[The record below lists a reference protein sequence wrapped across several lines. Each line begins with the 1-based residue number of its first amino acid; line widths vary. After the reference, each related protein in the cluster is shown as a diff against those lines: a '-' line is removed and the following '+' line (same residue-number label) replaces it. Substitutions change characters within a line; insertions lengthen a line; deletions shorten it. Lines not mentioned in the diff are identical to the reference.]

1 MRIFENLGQ
10 YLHTRRKQTKIMLF
24 ISIKH
29 QQPDVEKIY
38 SQAKDPFKTD
48 VSIAYQ
54 RKRRNRDITIKNK
67 YNTFIDY
74 SHTTDDV
81 YEILEVYNPTKKKK
95 VLIAFDDMIGDM
107 EGNKK
112 ISSIVI
118 ELLMWGRKFNISLV
132 LYVKILF
139 QSA

>member
-1 MRIFENLGQ
+1 MNQSKYIVAQIWLIFP
-10 YLHTRRKQTKIMLF
+10 TIF
-24 ISIKH
+24 
-29 QQPDVEKIY
+29 VE
-38 SQAKDPFKTD
+38 
-48 VSIAYQ
+48 
-54 RKRRNRDITIKNK
+54 KRRNRDLAIKNK

-74 SHTTDDV
+74 SHTADDV

-112 ISSIVI
+112 NSYIVI
-118 ELLMWGRKFNISLV
+118 ELFMWGRKFNISFV

>member
-1 MRIFENLGQ
+1 MNQSKYIVAQIWLIFP
-10 YLHTRRKQTKIMLF
+10 TIF
-24 ISIKH
+24 
-29 QQPDVEKIY
+29 VE
-38 SQAKDPFKTD
+38 
-48 VSIAYQ
+48 
-54 RKRRNRDITIKNK
+54 KRRNRDLTIKNK

-95 VLIAFDDMIGDM
+95 VFIAFDDMIGDM
-107 EGNKK
+107 EDNKR
-112 ISSIVI
+112 ISYVVI
-118 ELLMWGRKFNISLV
+118 ELSMWGRKFNISLV

>member
-1 MRIFENLGQ
+1 MNQSKYIVAQIWLIFP
-10 YLHTRRKQTKIMLF
+10 TIF
-24 ISIKH
+24 
-29 QQPDVEKIY
+29 VE
-38 SQAKDPFKTD
+38 
-48 VSIAYQ
+48 
-54 RKRRNRDITIKNK
+54 KRRNRDLAIKNK

-112 ISSIVI
+112 NSYIVI
-118 ELLMWGRKFNISLV
+118 ELFMWGRKFNISFV